1 MRHVSRTHRVALDW
15 LFDRI
20 NLDPNIQIKNI
31 DTKNQLADMLTE
43 GNFARD
49 EWKHLLRLF
58 QHHEFIDVFLQPF
71 LIQLKIRTPFGRER
85 WKKGRRRALWWQ
97 NRGQWVWYHED
108 WARINLP
115 CWIRVQHTA
124 RGTAEEVAILISQ
137 ALRNQGETETKTQ
150 RQVLKCGTEM
160 TILFQVPRDRSEVN
174 QRSSTEKSGRE
185 VQNQLTE
192 VKLKS
197 QVLDTWR
204 KSSRMFD
211 KSWIIQKTTR

>member
-15 LFDRI
+15 LCDRI
-20 NLDPNIQIKNI
+20 NLDPNIELQNI

-49 EWKHLLRLF
+49 EWNYLLCLF

-71 LIQLKIRTPFGRER
+71 YLNWKSEHHVEER
-85 WKKGRRRALWWQ
+85 KERQEESLWWQ
-97 NRGQWVWYHED
+97 NRGQWVWHQED

-124 RGTAEEVAILISQ
+124 RGIAEEVGILISQ

-150 RQVLKCGTEM
+150 RGTEM
-160 TILFQVPRDRSEVN
+160 TILFQIPRDRSEVN

-204 KSSRMFD
+204 KSSRKFD
-211 KSWIIQKTTR
+211 KSWIIQATAR